1 MSVRLLTENFKSNNL
16 FLWRQLAASGP
27 SPNTFFL
34 SPRCPPAQLGRP
46 AHTRDRL
53 WFNGTVLFV
62 SETGGSRWWHLM
74 ESRFAEKIIGFVGK
88 HGMGASEWPRRGRL
102 ARRLP
107 ESRPDKAESLP
118 RPLLIGRV
126 DGIFAYHSQKST
138 FKPN

>member
-53 WFNGTVLFV
+53 WFNGTVF
-62 SETGGSRWWHLM
+62 SS
-74 ESRFAEKIIGFVGK
+74 
-88 HGMGASEWPRRGRL
+88 PRRAAPGGGISWKVALQKRL
-102 ARRLP
+102 
-107 ESRPDKAESLP
+107 S
-118 RPLLIGRV
+118 
-126 DGIFAYHSQKST
+126 AYHSQKST

>member
-74 ESRFAEKIIGFVGK
+74 EGRFAEKIIGVPQ
-88 HGMGASEWPRRGRL
+88 SEKYL
-102 ARRLP
+102 QTELN
-107 ESRPDKAESLP
+107 LP
-118 RPLLIGRV
+118 RCGCRCG
-126 DGIFAYHSQKST
+126 D
-138 FKPN
+138 